1 MHIKKMIFYAIGS
14 LRSKKEKI
22 NKKEA
27 TSYKKI
33 EDVFFY
39 CLKAEK
45 EKKLNEINFL
55 KSYFVTASLLFQWSG

>member
-33 EDVFFY
+33 EDVFF
-39 CLKAEK
+39 
-45 EKKLNEINFL
+45 I
-55 KSYFVTASLLFQWSG
+55 V